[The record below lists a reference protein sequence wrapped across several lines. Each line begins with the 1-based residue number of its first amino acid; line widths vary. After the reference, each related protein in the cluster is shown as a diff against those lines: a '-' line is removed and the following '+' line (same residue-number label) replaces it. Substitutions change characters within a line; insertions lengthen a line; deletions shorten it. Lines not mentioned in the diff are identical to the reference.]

1 MVESSF
7 SYNSSAITKQFHLYP
22 KSNSNLIFHNCL
34 WGDEFQNVKTSVQYY
49 VSWKKKLKI
58 PFFVWG
64 GKTHIWASWLSSRT
78 RFQLLPWKS
87 CNLSTRT
94 YLLLTWIIWISIFS
108 CNGPIMHIEH
118 YNLIHIKNIIN
129 KPFSLLAD
137 FNCLANQLQLEWL

>member
-1 MVESSF
+1 MFIQKVTSILFSIIVFEEMNFRMWKPVSSIM
-7 SYNSSAITKQFHLYP
+7 YR
-22 KSNSNLIFHNCL
+22 
-34 WGDEFQNVKTSVQYY
+34 G
-49 VSWKKKLKI
+49 KKLKI

-64 GKTHIWASWLSSRT
+64 GKTHIWDSLLSSRT

-87 CNLSTRT
+87 CNLSTHT

-108 CNGPIMHIEH
+108 CNGPIMHMEH